1 MWSSPSKKK
10 KKKAFLSS
18 LSPCPLPM
26 KRKRGKG
33 WMIIG
38 DLDSAPVVTSKTIYE
53 TNKDGTIVQK
63 KIHVPL
69 YPPSPDSSAII
80 NESREMWPSKYV
92 PTDIP
97 SPQPEQSHIPQSEKT
112 QWTQWNY
119 MQQYVDHVEEFL
131 RALISLEAMLE
142 GAGPCQNC
150 MKSLAIWRCRDCILA
165 TPWCWT
171 CMCNSHLKTHFT
183 GLKDGMGPIIGQP
196 NLEMLAHIFLSGI
209 ILGKKNVKH

>member
-1 MWSSPSKKK
+1 MTCGHLHQKKK
-10 KKKAFLSS
+10 KESFPFFFITMSTQI
-18 LSPCPLPM
+18 PM

-53 TNKDGTIVQK
+53 TNKDGTIVRK
-63 KIHVPL
+63 KICVPL

-92 PTDIP
+92 PTNIP

-112 QWTQWNY
+112 QWTQWTY
-119 MQQYVDHVEEFL
+119 MQQNVDRFEEFL
-131 RALISLEAMLE
+131 KALISLEAMLE

-171 CMCNSHLKTHFT
+171 CMCNSHLENPFHRIEGWNG
-183 GLKDGMGPIIGQP
+183 GL
-196 NLEMLAHIFLSGI
+196 LLASQT
-209 ILGKKNVKH
+209 